1 MSAMET
7 TIKKQLLSTDEII
20 RRWKESR
27 KQSKIEAE
35 KMYQSPEYQAFL
47 VKLRALKNQNV

>member
-1 MSAMET
+1 MET
-7 TIKKQLLSTDEII
+7 ATKKQLLSTDEII

-35 KMYQSPEYQAFL
+35 QRYNSPEFQEIL
-47 VKLRALKNQNV
+47 KKLRAMKSVQS

>member
-35 KMYQSPEYQAFL
+35 KMYHSPEYQAFL